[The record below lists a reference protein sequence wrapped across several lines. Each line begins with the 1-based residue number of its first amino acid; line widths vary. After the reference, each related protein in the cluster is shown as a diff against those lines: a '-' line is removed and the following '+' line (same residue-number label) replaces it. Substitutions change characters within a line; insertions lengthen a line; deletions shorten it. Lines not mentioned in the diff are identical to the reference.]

1 MQSSGRFNL
10 PRANPILAFLFV
22 TILGQSQSLL
32 QAVSYHP
39 SRLLTTPASP
49 FIALRNNNLQENK
62 ISRFAYIFP
71 GVSRCAVSLDMVSS
85 GYDGSSSLISRI
97 EGDPH
102 VETVLFVE
110 CGFGNDSHGQSST
123 KAAVRACRNAI
134 EFNSIPSV
142 SRLVPNG
149 YKGLKLDVL
158 LAVPVKYKS
167 SLDISKVQEV
177 FPYGSIRFQIQEGGM
192 VAPSGIA
199 IEKLGDTNED
209 MVVVCAAVTV
219 GY

>member
-1 MQSSGRFNL
+1 MQMVSLNYFSVQKAIRLLLVLIG
-10 PRANPILAFLFV
+10 
-22 TILGQSQSLL
+22 TILENSQSLL
-32 QAVSYHP
+32 QEYSHH
-39 SRLLTTPASP
+39 SRRLVPVQHLD
-49 FIALRNNNLQENK
+49 RQENQNLSFRSK
-62 ISRFAYIFP
+62 TP
-71 GVSRCAVSLDMVSS
+71 GNLLGMASD
-85 GYDGSSSLISRI
+85 GYDDVDVGSRI

-102 VETVLFVE
+102 VENVLFVE
-110 CGFGNDSHGQSST
+110 CGFGNDSHGQSAT

-142 SRLVPNG
+142 GRLVPNG

-158 LAVPVKYKS
+158 LAVPPKYKD
-167 SLDISKVQEV
+167 SLDLSQVQEV
-177 FPYGSIRFQIQEGGM
+177 FPYGSIRFQIQDGGM

-209 MVVVCAAVTV
+209 MVVVCAAITV